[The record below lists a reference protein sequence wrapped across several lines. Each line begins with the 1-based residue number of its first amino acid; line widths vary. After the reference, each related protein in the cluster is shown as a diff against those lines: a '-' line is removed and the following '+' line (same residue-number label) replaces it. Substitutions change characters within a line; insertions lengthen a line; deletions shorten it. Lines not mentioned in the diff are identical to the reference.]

1 MSCQGFVAI
10 TQLTFECEV
19 FQLLKEVSTL
29 SVLNAGSKAMQVFI
43 ANCDR
48 EDEVSAAA
56 HRPAELLRPGFI
68 GISHGNFE
76 ASPPKM
82 SCLYGDEVR

>member
-1 MSCQGFVAI
+1 MNQSANQYFMVHVMETGFVAI

-43 ANCDR
+43 ANCER
-48 EDEVSAAA
+48 TKIFGFGICASTC
-56 HRPAELLRPGFI
+56 RPL
-68 GISHGNFE
+68 
-76 ASPPKM
+76 
-82 SCLYGDEVR
+82 